1 MMFRRLRTSIVCFM
15 TAWSVI
21 GDQRGSEHGGCF
33 ESALNVCF
41 AGSRGGRW
49 DVSGKQSPSG
59 GGPLASA
66 GEACRCTSM
75 KLSSA
80 ILSICVKRN
89 CQQEYSSKNET
100 HSHRP
105 SPAFPTDLVGRAALA
120 GLTSRLPL
128 PARAIFRC
136 HPETMAKSAKA
147 ECRVSPNPTSTLH
160 YFGST

>member
-1 MMFRRLRTSIVCFM
+1 MGRKRQAKPQWWGAVGVRR
-15 TAWSVI
+15 
-21 GDQRGSEHGGCF
+21 RGMQMHI
-33 ESALNVCF
+33 
-41 AGSRGGRW
+41 
-49 DVSGKQSPSG
+49 DD
-59 GGPLASA
+59 
-66 GEACRCTSM
+66 

-89 CQQEYSSKNET
+89 CQQEYSNKNET

-136 HPETMAKSAKA
+136 HPETMAESAKA